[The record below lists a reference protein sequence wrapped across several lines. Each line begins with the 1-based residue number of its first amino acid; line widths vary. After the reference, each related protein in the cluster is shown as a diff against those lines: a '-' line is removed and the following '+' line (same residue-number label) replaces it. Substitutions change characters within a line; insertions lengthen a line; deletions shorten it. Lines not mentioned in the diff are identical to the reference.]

1 MARGRQFQGA
11 NRRAQPSSLGE
22 DSRAATGRRETEG
35 VGNRAMILEVV
46 KYGDPILTERAEEV
60 TEFDETLRKLVDNMF
75 ETMYGA
81 PGVGL
86 AAPQVGILKRLFVMD
101 CSSGKN
107 KKQKIVLINPVI
119 ETEEGEQVGD
129 EGCLS
134 FPGVFIEVKRPQRV
148 VVRAQDLN
156 GTEISLDV
164 MDLQARRVSHETDHL
179 DGELFIN
186 YLSPLKRDLAKRKIK
201 KRIKQGDW

>member
-1 MARGRQFQGA
+1 
-11 NRRAQPSSLGE
+11 
-22 DSRAATGRRETEG
+22 
-35 VGNRAMILEVV
+35 MILDVV
-46 KYGDPILTERAEEV
+46 KYGDPILTKRADEV
-60 TEFDETLRKLVDNMF
+60 TGFDRDLHKLIDDMF

-86 AAPQVGILKRLFVMD
+86 AAPQVGVLKRLFVMD
-101 CSSGKN
+101 CSSGKD
-107 KKQKIVLINPVI
+107 KRQKVVLINPVI

-134 FPGVFIEVKRPQRV
+134 FPGVFLEVKRPQRV
-148 VVRAQDLN
+148 VVRAHDLN
-156 GTEISLDV
+156 GSEFTLDV
-164 MDLQARRVSHETDHL
+164 MDLQARCVSHETDHL

-186 YLSPLKRDLAKRKIK
+186 YLSPLKRDLTKRKIK

>member
-1 MARGRQFQGA
+1 MKLA
-11 NRRAQPSSLGE
+11 
-22 DSRAATGRRETEG
+22 
-35 VGNRAMILEVV
+35 VV
-46 KYGDPILTERAEEV
+46 KYGDPVLTKRAEEV
-60 TEFDETLRKLVDNMF
+60 SEFDKRLARLVDDMF

-107 KKQKIVLINPVI
+107 PKQKIALINPVI
-119 ETEEGEQVGD
+119 DSEEGDQSGD

-134 FPGVFIEVKRPQRV
+134 FPGIYFQVKRPQRV
-148 VVRAQDLN
+148 IVRAQDLN
-156 GTEISLDV
+156 GSAFTLDV
-164 MDLQARRVSHETDHL
+164 MDLEARCVEHETDHL

-186 YLSPLKRDLAKRKIK
+186 YLSPLKRDLVKRKIK
-201 KRIKQGDW
+201 KRLKQNDW

>member
-1 MARGRQFQGA
+1 
-11 NRRAQPSSLGE
+11 
-22 DSRAATGRRETEG
+22 
-35 VGNRAMILEVV
+35 MILKVV
-46 KYGDPILTERAEEV
+46 KYGDPILTKRAAEV
-60 TEFDETLRKLVDNMF
+60 ADFDEKLHKLIDDMF

-86 AAPQVGILKRLFVMD
+86 AAPQVGVLKRLFVMD
-101 CSSGKN
+101 CSSGKD

-134 FPGVFIEVKRPQRV
+134 FPGVFLEIKRPQRV
-148 VVRAQDLN
+148 VVRARDID
-156 GTEISLDV
+156 GSDMTLDV
-164 MDLQARRVSHETDHL
+164 MDLQARCVSHETDHL

-186 YLSPLKRDLAKRKIK
+186 YLSPLKRDLTKRKIK
-201 KRIKQGDW
+201 KRIKQGEW

>member
-1 MARGRQFQGA
+1 
-11 NRRAQPSSLGE
+11 
-22 DSRAATGRRETEG
+22 
-35 VGNRAMILEVV
+35 MILEVV
-46 KYGDPILTERAEEV
+46 KYGDPVLTKPAEEI
-60 TEFDETLRKLVDNMF
+60 TTFDASVRKLVDDMF

-86 AAPQVGILKRLFVMD
+86 AAPQVGVLKRLFIMD

-107 KKQKIVLINPVI
+107 KRQKLALINPVI
-119 ETEEGEQVGD
+119 ETEEGEQIGD

-134 FPGVFIEVKRPQRV
+134 FPGIYIQVARPQRLI
-148 VVRAQDLN
+148 VRAQDVD
-156 GTEISLDV
+156 GSSFTLDV
-164 MDLQARRVSHETDHL
+164 MDLEARCVSHETDHL

-186 YLSPLKRDLAKRKIK
+186 YLSPLKRDLTKRKIK

>member
-1 MARGRQFQGA
+1 
-11 NRRAQPSSLGE
+11 
-22 DSRAATGRRETEG
+22 
-35 VGNRAMILEVV
+35 MILEVV
-46 KYGDPILTERAEEV
+46 KYGDPVLTKPAEEI
-60 TEFDETLRKLVDNMF
+60 TKFDASLRKLVDDMF

-86 AAPQVGILKRLFVMD
+86 AAPQVGVLKRLFIMD

-107 KKQKIVLINPVI
+107 KRQKLALINPVI
-119 ETEEGEQVGD
+119 ETEEGEQIGD

-134 FPGVFIEVKRPQRV
+134 FPGIYIQVARPQRLI
-148 VVRAQDLN
+148 VRAQDVD
-156 GTEISLDV
+156 GSSFTLDV
-164 MDLQARRVSHETDHL
+164 MDLEARCVSHESDHL

-186 YLSPLKRDLAKRKIK
+186 YLSPLKRDLTKRKIK